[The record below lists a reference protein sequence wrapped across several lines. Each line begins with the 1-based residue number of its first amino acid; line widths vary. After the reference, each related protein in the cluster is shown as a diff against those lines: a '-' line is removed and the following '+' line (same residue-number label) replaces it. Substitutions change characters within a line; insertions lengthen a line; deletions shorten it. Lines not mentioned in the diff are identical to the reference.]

1 LSFSFFKWEGQAGT
15 EVHAFNPSTQASEQV
30 GLWEIK
36 ASLAY
41 ESRLCVLLTF
51 LFAVTNPMTKVTY
64 ERKHLI

>member
-1 LSFSFFKWEGQAGT
+1 MPLIPALRRQR
-15 EVHAFNPSTQASEQV
+15 QV